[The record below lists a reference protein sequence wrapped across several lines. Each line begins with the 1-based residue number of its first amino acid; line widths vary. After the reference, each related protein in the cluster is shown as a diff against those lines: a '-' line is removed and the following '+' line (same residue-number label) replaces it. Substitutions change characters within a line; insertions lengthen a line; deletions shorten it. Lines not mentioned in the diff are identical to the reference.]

1 MMTESTHFE
10 SVWDALADTPE
21 EAANLRLR
29 AELMDE
35 IVAFILE
42 QKWNREEAARRCGVT
57 RPRMDDLLEGALSEF
72 SLDALIN
79 LATSLGLPLRIK
91 VGAS

>member
-1 MMTESTHFE
+1 MTESTYFE
-10 SVWDALADTPE
+10 SVWDALSDTPE

-35 IVAFILE
+35 IVSFILK
-42 QKWNREEAARRCGVT
+42 QNWNREEAARRCGVT
-57 RPRMDDLLEGALSEF
+57 CPRMDELLEGTLSEF

-91 VGAS
+91 VGV